1 MMYKIFLII
10 ITKAMPYHN
19 VLVPMRGGK
28 ELMFVKG
35 NSPSLWPTI
44 GNIMIEADTKVIP
57 VSSPF
62 MLDDDLHL
70 KLNKPKEYRTYLL
83 CKILLKTGVEADGDE
98 ALEEAL
104 SLIDI
109 ANYVEV
115 VESVFSYQIIKLEY
129 YDFD

>member
-1 MMYKIFLII
+1 
-10 ITKAMPYHN
+10 MPYHN